1 MKLLQELKN
10 RLLEIKFGE
19 GKNAQKEENR
29 ISKTLIT
36 KTFSEDE
43 DLFLFI

>member
-1 MKLLQELKN
+1 MKLLQELKK
-10 RLLEIKFGE
+10 RLVKDKLDRRPK
-19 GKNAQKEENR
+19 AQKNKNMKTR
-29 ISKTLIT
+29 TLIT

>member
-10 RLLEIKFGE
+10 RLVKDKLDRRLK
-19 GKNAQKEENR
+19 AQKNKNMKTR
-29 ISKTLIT
+29 TLIT